1 MAKRSYFLAKRILF
15 GKRILY
21 WRKEKMQMAYKEYR
35 EMKVYE
41 QSGYQYKPTPT
52 IVLKGKWLEE
62 LGFVSGTPVVV
73 KCQDGQLTITLMDEV
88 TIME

>member
-1 MAKRSYFLAKRILF
+1 
-15 GKRILY
+15 
-21 WRKEKMQMAYKEYR
+21 MAYKEYR

-62 LGFVSGTPVVV
+62 LGFVPGREVVV
-73 KCQDGQLTITLMDEV
+73 KCQDGQLTITPSDEV
-88 TIME
+88 SIIE